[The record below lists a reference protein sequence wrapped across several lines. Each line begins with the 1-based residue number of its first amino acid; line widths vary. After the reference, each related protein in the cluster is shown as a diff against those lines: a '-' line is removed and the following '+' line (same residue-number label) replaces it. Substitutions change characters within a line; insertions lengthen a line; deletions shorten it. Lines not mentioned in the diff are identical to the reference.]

1 MCTSNEILGTDLSPY
16 DIRSAIYKLSS
27 AKNCQMGNCSS
38 HANINWKR
46 LGIAIPIT
54 AVVHMFLLYGLFMN
68 PVSQDIIFSESMG
81 QSPKLVAVWTS
92 LEPVPSEVS
101 LTPALIIT
109 PAIFSFLFA
118 ILYDSVPGS
127 GRLTKGIVFGI
138 MLFGTIAVFFEL
150 FTPLGLFGEPLHLLA
165 YELFLWI
172 TGLVTTCIILSSIYK
187 PKEGVIE

>member
-1 MCTSNEILGTDLSPY
+1 
-16 DIRSAIYKLSS
+16 
-27 AKNCQMGNCSS
+27 MGNCSS
-38 HANINWKR
+38 HASINWRR

-109 PAIFSFLFA
+109 PAIFSLLFA

-127 GRLTKGIVFGI
+127 GRLKKGIAFGI

-150 FTPLGLFGEPLHLLA
+150 FAPLGLFGEPLHLLA

-172 TGLVTTCIILSSIYK
+172 TGLVATSMVLSFIYK
-187 PKEGVIE
+187 PKEDVIE